1 MIFDDDKEYW
11 KIAPGYPGYEVSTHG
26 RIYSCL
32 TGKMLAGSEDKKG
45 YVRYCLKLGDKKK
58 KAYGHR
64 LIALAFLPNPDGL
77 PQVNHKDHNRKNN
90 NVNNLEWCT
99 NEENQKLRSDHY
111 KNLQVLIKD
120 MAKAMKDCNPY
131 CHAVF
136 GCDWETC
143 KLDERLKEV
152 GLYDGKDEQGE
163 G

>member
-1 MIFDDDKEYW
+1 MIFDDYKEYW
-11 KIAPGYPGYEVSTHG
+11 KMAPGYPGYEVSTYG
-26 RIYSCL
+26 RVYSCL
-32 TGKMLAGSEDKKG
+32 TGKMLTGSEDHG
-45 YVRYCLKLGDKKK
+45 YIKYHLILDDKDKKE
-58 KAYGHR
+58 YGHR
-64 LIALAFLPNPDGL
+64 LVAQAFIPNPGGL

-90 NVNNLEWCT
+90 DVNNLEWCT
-99 NEENQKLRSDHY
+99 AKENQRAKSEYH
-111 KNLQVLIKD
+111 KNLQILIKD
-120 MAKAMKDCNPY
+120 MARAMRSCNPY